1 MHMFED
7 LPVLR
12 YSASNSQRRSARLQA
27 AAARDVEMDRGENTD
42 DRDDSIAC
50 TRVNAASI
58 AQQTAAGSQMH
69 RAGAPEGQ
77 QQQQLQGE
85 AFQGVL
91 IDGFQVPQV
100 RVPSS
105 PLEVLPCISFR
116 FNPCSATQPQRVA
129 CRVC

>member
-1 MHMFED
+1 
-7 LPVLR
+7 
-12 YSASNSQRRSARLQA
+12 
-27 AAARDVEMDRGENTD
+27 MDAGENAD

-50 TRVNAASI
+50 TRAHTASI

-85 AFQGVL
+85 AFLGVL

-100 RVPSS
+100 QRFHLSS
-105 PLEVLPCISFR
+105 HVF
-116 FNPCSATQPQRVA
+116 SATFVSSFSPCLFFCKTSPDLRLGA
-129 CRVC
+129 LFGEPLRSLPGSASALTSDAPGSPEI